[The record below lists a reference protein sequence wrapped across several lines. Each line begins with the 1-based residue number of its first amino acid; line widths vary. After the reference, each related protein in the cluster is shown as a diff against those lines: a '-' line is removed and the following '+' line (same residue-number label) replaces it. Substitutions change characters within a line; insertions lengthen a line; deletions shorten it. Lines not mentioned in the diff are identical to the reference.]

1 MSCPCDERAIFSPLD
16 IPAGLNSLPRQMAG
30 FPQFR
35 LAMLAA
41 LRKHHALNQWQARDK
56 EDLGV
61 MLLEMWAYVCDVLA
75 FYDEAIANESY
86 LRTAQLRPS
95 LRKLTDLLGYIPRP
109 AVASSVVMTA
119 IAEGRKSLCLSQG
132 TAFRSEAFDDEAPQV
147 FELNSDSIIHPLNNS
162 WKVSPQRPTTMSGT
176 QSTLLLQDENKKLQ
190 KDDIFIATANSS
202 TSIHQVVKR
211 ESIVGEDEENYTQ
224 LTIDPDV
231 SFIVATKPEEVALNS
246 STQTA
251 GLWTM
256 GTSPQAVINSNSYT
270 ELVLNGLYRQLKAGQ
285 EILVSKGAEYRWFT
299 LTKVGDVMMN
309 ITTGGDYTVDENDVT
324 VNPVVAPAI
333 KLTLDVSLN
342 SSSRKKSGAS
352 YWYNSNTSEL
362 QVHHAFIKVGNLTLQ
377 RETAI
382 TENSELK
389 VTATRGKKIDTPVD
403 ASSPTRFVL
412 KDVNEVSVQGNGT
425 LNYTSGELTFQGSNW
440 GDDLT
445 PAIKVWGNVINATR
459 GETVNNEILGSGNA
473 TQALQ
478 TFTLKKS
485 PLTYIAAPT
494 SDDERGVSS
503 TLTVWVDGIQW
514 QEVSSFYGYG
524 ENDEVFI
531 VRQNDE
537 QESHIIFG
545 DGMRGRRLPSGI
557 DNVIASYR
565 YGAGA
570 ATPPGQT
577 ITQLARPVK
586 GLSSV
591 SNPFAATGGS
601 NEEDEEGIR
610 GYAPQSALLL
620 GRAISVPDFIAA
632 AKGLPGVKAAQAQWR
647 WNNKRQR
654 PVIQIW
660 YIGTCD
666 TATIRTALRNL
677 ADPSIALDVETSN
690 AQALS
695 LSFDIDV
702 DSTYVDTEVLATVRS
717 TLIDEEEGML
727 SERNIG
733 IGAPLYRSQLFEAIL
748 AIPGTIAV
756 TNIQHDGTSFEE
768 MGIKPTDPGDYYTVN
783 STIATGAKLIINGE
797 EESDG

>member
-1 MSCPCDERAIFSPLD
+1 MSCSCDERAIFSPLD

-162 WKVSPQRPTTMSGT
+162 WKVSPQRSTTMSGT

-285 EILVSKGAEYRWFT
+285 EILVSKGTEYRWFT

-324 VNPVVAPAI
+324 VNPVVAPAT

-545 DGMRGRRLPSGI
+545 DGMRGRRLPSGL
-557 DNVIASYR
+557 DKVIASYR

-632 AKGLPGVKAAQAQWR
+632 TKGLPGVKAAQAQWR